1 MSRQALK
8 KMIQKFEKTGDLG
21 VVRGRERKQIS
32 NKTEEEV
39 AFDVVR
45 KRVEFSIFCVKRSS
59 GIT

>member
-8 KMIQKFEKTGDLG
+8 KMIEKFQKTGDLG

-32 NKTEEEV
+32 NETIEDV
-39 AFDVVR
+39 AFDVV
-45 KRVEFSIFCVKRSS
+45 SIFCVKRSS